1 MPRWGPRRTV
11 TALFPF
17 RRNWAVA
24 ESRAE
29 TARDDRTSWQERMG
43 LTVEEAL
50 ELPGLAGTTVAA
62 GASGLGRVVRHMVV
76 DDPADPLAAAGPDVL
91 VVLGARLPPADP
103 ANCRALVERL
113 DSMGTAALA
122 FRRTEGPAP
131 GARRGARRGRPP
143 RAPVLALPRARA
155 ASTRSSPRC
164 SAPSSPSRAR
174 RSRSPPA
181 WTTSSWRSRSPAA
194 GWPRSPQRL
203 AVMLDGAAVLG
214 LGPDREV
221 VTSAGPPDDVAE
233 ISDWLWLLDAAADDA
248 LAELTPSR
256 RLSGVRADQTV
267 VTPADVLADADL
279 SPADGILLVPGHHEL
294 PGGVG
299 EYAVAP
305 IMAGDQ
311 RHGWLVAVHRHGAM
325 MLGAGGVL
333 ERAAVIAALSVI
345 RLQAVHSVELRF
357 QGDLVRRLV
366 GGSVG
371 HTERTLAYTRSFG
384 WRLDGPV
391 AVLVTATETVADAQ
405 PPTRPRPSTS
415 STGWPTAGGP
425 RWSRRSP
432 ARPSPG
438 WPPRSSPCCRW
449 TAARPRRSPRWSPAV
464 TSRVNGRL
472 RRVGRLLGT
481 GIGRPAE
488 SLSALAEAHRQAQ
501 RALGVGQEIHGG
513 TAVTHFDQ
521 LGVFRLLSLIPDS
534 TELRSYVDEVLGPLA
549 DAGRRRLRRPAR
561 DPAGAAG
568 DQPQRRRVGPPAAL
582 PLQHDALPDRQAGAD
597 ARPVHHGPDAA
608 AEPAARPARG
618 PHAGPRPAA
627 PAAGRGRVHRRR
639 RTTASTSPALNGR
652 GMTPTSPRS
661 SRAWPTCSAAGGR
674 RRPGPVLPRHLPAHD
689 AGGRRRRSTRR
700 PFEDAGLGGALGR
713 RLRRPLPDAPRGPPG
728 ATRAAAAEPWRLA
741 FGADPWLPPEAH
753 VLLGHER
760 AHQLRPA
767 AVAGPR

>member
-1 MPRWGPRRTV
+1 V
-11 TALFPF
+11 TQGDASLVAPTHRNGSIPF

-24 ESRAE
+24 ESRAD
-29 TARDDRTSWQERMG
+29 APRDDRSSWQERMG
-43 LTVEEAL
+43 LTIEEAL
-50 ELPGLAGTTVAA
+50 QLAGLAGTQVAA
-62 GASGLGRVVRHMVV
+62 GSAGLGRVVRHMVV

-91 VVLGARLPPADP
+91 VVLGARLPHADP

-131 GARRGARRGRPP
+131 IPGEVLAEADRRGL
-143 RAPVLALPRARA
+143 PVLALPVGIRLDELVSEVLGAVVSKQSQA
-155 ASTRSSPRC
+155 LALSSRMDDEFMEV
-164 SAPSSPSRAR
+164 ALTGGGLAEV
-174 RSRSPPA
+174 A
-181 WTTSSWRSRSPAA
+181 
-194 GWPRSPQRL
+194 QRL
-203 AVMLDGAAVLG
+203 AVMLEGTAVLG

-221 VTSAGPPDDVAE
+221 VTSAGPRDDVAE

-311 RHGWLVAVHRHGAM
+311 RHGWLVAVHRTGAM

-391 AVLVTATETVADAQ
+391 AVLVTATETVADAAAD
-405 PPTRPRPSTS
+405 PTKALDVLDRLAD
-415 STGWPTAGGP
+415 GWRAALEPEVAG
-425 RWSRRSP
+425 
-432 ARPSPG
+432 
-438 WPPRSSPCCRW
+438 
-449 TAARPRRSPRWSPAV
+449 AAVAGLATEIV
-464 TSRVNGRL
+464 TLLPLDGRV
-472 RRVGRLLGT
+472 LGT
-481 GIGRPAE
+481 GIGRPAD

-534 TELRSYVDEVLGPLA
+534 TELRTYVDEVLGSLA
-549 DAGRRRLRRPAR
+549 DAADPDSADLRETLRVLLETNLNVAESARRLHFHYNTMRYRIGKLERLLGPFTTDPTLRLNLLLALHAAR
-561 DPAGAAG
+561 MRGL
-568 DQPQRRRVGPPAAL
+568 DQPHRPPIEAGLLL
-582 PLQHDALPDRQAGAD
+582 PPDDGLDAL
-597 ARPVHHGPDAA
+597 V
-608 AEPAARPARG
+608 
-618 PHAGPRPAA
+618 
-627 PAAGRGRVHRRR
+627 
-639 RTTASTSPALNGR
+639 
-652 GMTPTSPRS
+652 
-661 SRAWPTCSAAGGR
+661 
-674 RRPGPVLPRHLPAHD
+674 
-689 AGGRRRRSTRR
+689 
-700 PFEDAGLGGALGR
+700 
-713 RLRRPLPDAPRGPPG
+713 
-728 ATRAAAAEPWRLA
+728 
-741 FGADPWLPPEAH
+741 
-753 VLLGHER
+753 
-760 AHQLRPA
+760 
-767 AVAGPR
+767 

>member
-1 MPRWGPRRTV
+1 VTQGETSLAASTPRNGSV
-11 TALFPF
+11 PF

-29 TARDDRTSWQERMG
+29 TTRDDRTSWQERMG
-43 LTVEEAL
+43 LTVQEAL
-50 ELPGLAGTTVAA
+50 ALPGLRGTTVAA

-103 ANCRALVERL
+103 ANYRALVERL
-113 DSMGTAALA
+113 DSLGTSALA

-131 GARRGARRGRPP
+131 VPGEVLAEAERRGL
-143 RAPVLALPRARA
+143 PVLALPPHVRMDEVVSEVLGTVVTKQGEALA
-155 ASTRSSPRC
+155 LT
-164 SAPSSPSRAR
+164 SRMDDEFIGVALTGGGL
-174 RSRSPPA
+174 PEVA
-181 WTTSSWRSRSPAA
+181 
-194 GWPRSPQRL
+194 QRL
-203 AVMLDGAAVLG
+203 AVMLEGTAVLG

-221 VTSAGPPDDVAE
+221 VTSAGPADDVAE

-311 RHGWLVAVHRHGAM
+311 RHGWLVAVHRHGEM

-371 HTERTLAYTRSFG
+371 HNERTLAYTRSFG

-405 PPTRPRPSTS
+405 ADPTKALDVLDRLAD
-415 STGWPTAGGP
+415 GWRAALEPEVAGAAVAGLATEIVTLLPLDGRSLEELSGLVTAV
-425 RWSRRSP
+425 
-432 ARPSPG
+432 A
-438 WPPRSSPCCRW
+438 
-449 TAARPRRSPRWSPAV
+449 
-464 TSRVNGRL
+464 SRVNGRL
-472 RRVGRLLGT
+472 RRVGRVLST

-488 SLSALAEAHRQAQ
+488 SLSALQEAHRQAQ
-501 RALGVGQEIHGG
+501 RALGVGQEIHG
-513 TAVTHFDQ
+513 ASVTHFDQ

-549 DAGRRRLRRPAR
+549 DAADADSADLRETLRVLLETNLNVAESARRLHFHYNTMRYRIGKLERMLGPFTTDPTLRLNLLLALHAAR
-561 DPAGAAG
+561 MRGL
-568 DQPQRRRVGPPAAL
+568 DQPHRPPVE
-582 PLQHDALPDRQAGAD
+582 AGY
-597 ARPVHHGPDAA
+597 
-608 AEPAARPARG
+608 
-618 PHAGPRPAA
+618 
-627 PAAGRGRVHRRR
+627 
-639 RTTASTSPALNGR
+639 TS
-652 GMTPTSPRS
+652 MQ
-661 SRAWPTCSAAGGR
+661 
-674 RRPGPVLPRHLPAHD
+674 D
-689 AGGRRRRSTRR
+689 
-700 PFEDAGLGGALGR
+700 DGL
-713 RLRRPLPDAPRGPPG
+713 DS
-728 ATRAAAAEPWRLA
+728 
-741 FGADPWLPPEAH
+741 
-753 VLLGHER
+753 LL
-760 AHQLRPA
+760 
-767 AVAGPR
+767 

>member
-1 MPRWGPRRTV
+1 MTQGDASLAAPTQRNGSV
-11 TALFPF
+11 PF

-24 ESRAE
+24 ESPAE
-29 TARDDRTSWQERMG
+29 TPRDDRTSWQERMG

-50 ELPGLAGTTVAA
+50 QLPGLAGTSVAA
-62 GASGLGRVVRHMVV
+62 GAAGLGRVVRHMVV
-76 DDPADPLAAAGPDVL
+76 DDPSDPLAAAGPDVL

-122 FRRTEGPAP
+122 FRRSEGPAP
-131 GARRGARRGRPP
+131 VPGEVLAEADRRGL
-143 RAPVLALPRARA
+143 PVLALPAGVRLDEVVSAVLGA
-155 ASTRSSPRC
+155 VVTKQSQALALSSRMDDEFMEV
-164 SAPSSPSRAR
+164 ALTGGGLAQV
-174 RSRSPPA
+174 A
-181 WTTSSWRSRSPAA
+181 
-194 GWPRSPQRL
+194 QRL
-203 AVMLDGAAVLG
+203 AVMLEGTAVLG

-221 VTSAGPPDDVAE
+221 ETSAGPAGDVAE

-305 IMAGDQ
+305 IMAGEQ
-311 RHGWLVAVHRHGAM
+311 RHGWLVAVHRSGVM

-405 PPTRPRPSTS
+405 ADPTKALDVLDRLAD
-415 STGWPTAGGP
+415 GWRAALEPEVAG
-425 RWSRRSP
+425 
-432 ARPSPG
+432 
-438 WPPRSSPCCRW
+438 
-449 TAARPRRSPRWSPAV
+449 AAVAGLATEIVTLLPLDGRTPEELSALVSAV

-488 SLSALAEAHRQAQ
+488 SLSALQEAHRQAQ
-501 RALGVGQEIHGG
+501 RALGVGQEIHG
-513 TAVTHFDQ
+513 AASVTHFDQ

-534 TELRSYVDEVLGPLA
+534 TELRTYVDEVLGPLA
-549 DAGRRRLRRPAR
+549 DAADPDSADLRETLRVLLETNLNVAESARRLHFHYNTMRYRIGKLERLLGPFTSDPTLRLNLLLALHAAR
-561 DPAGAAG
+561 MRGL
-568 DQPQRRRVGPPAAL
+568 DQPHRPPVEAGLAL
-582 PLQHDALPDRQAGAD
+582 PPDD
-597 ARPVHHGPDAA
+597 
-608 AEPAARPARG
+608 
-618 PHAGPRPAA
+618 
-627 PAAGRGRVHRRR
+627 
-639 RTTASTSPALNGR
+639 
-652 GMTPTSPRS
+652 
-661 SRAWPTCSAAGGR
+661 
-674 RRPGPVLPRHLPAHD
+674 
-689 AGGRRRRSTRR
+689 
-700 PFEDAGLGGALGR
+700 GL
-713 RLRRPLPDAPRGPPG
+713 DS
-728 ATRAAAAEPWRLA
+728 
-741 FGADPWLPPEAH
+741 
-753 VLLGHER
+753 LL
-760 AHQLRPA
+760 
-767 AVAGPR
+767 

>member
-1 MPRWGPRRTV
+1 V
-11 TALFPF
+11 TQGDAALSASTQRNGSVPF

-29 TARDDRTSWQERMG
+29 VPRADRSSWQERMG
-43 LTVEEAL
+43 LTIEEAL
-50 ELPGLAGTTVAA
+50 RLPGLSGTSVAA
-62 GASGLGRVVRHMVV
+62 GASGLSRVVRHMVV
-76 DDPADPLAAAGPDVL
+76 DSPTDPLAAAGADVL

-131 GARRGARRGRPP
+131 VPGEVLAEADRRGL
-143 RAPVLALPRARA
+143 PVLALPAGVRLDEILSEVLGAVVTKQGEA
-155 ASTRSSPRC
+155 LALSSRMDDEFIGV
-164 SAPSSPSRAR
+164 ALTGGGLAEV
-174 RSRSPPA
+174 A
-181 WTTSSWRSRSPAA
+181 
-194 GWPRSPQRL
+194 QRL
-203 AVMLDGAAVLG
+203 AVMLEGVAVLG

-221 VTSAGPPDDVAE
+221 VTSAGPQDEVDE

-311 RHGWLVAVHRHGAM
+311 RHGWLVAVHRTGPM

-391 AVLVTATETVADAQ
+391 AVLVTATETVADAAAD
-405 PPTRPRPSTS
+405 PTRALDVLDRLAD
-415 STGWPTAGGP
+415 GWRAALESEVAG
-425 RWSRRSP
+425 
-432 ARPSPG
+432 
-438 WPPRSSPCCRW
+438 
-449 TAARPRRSPRWSPAV
+449 AAVAGLATEIVTLLPLDGRTPEEMSALVSAV

-472 RRVGRLLGT
+472 RRVGRVLGT
-481 GIGRPAE
+481 GIGRPAG

-501 RALGVGQEIHGG
+501 RALGVGQEIHGNN
-513 TAVTHFDQ
+513 AVTHFDQ

-534 TELRSYVDEVLGPLA
+534 TELRTYVDEVLGSLA
-549 DAGRRRLRRPAR
+549 DAADPDSADLRETLRVLLETNLNVAESARRLHFHYNTMRYRIGKLERMLGPFTSDPTLRLNLLLALHAAR
-561 DPAGAAG
+561 MRGL
-568 DQPQRRRVGPPAAL
+568 DQPHRPPIEAGMVVPPDDGL
-582 PLQHDALPDRQAGAD
+582 DAL
-597 ARPVHHGPDAA
+597 
-608 AEPAARPARG
+608 
-618 PHAGPRPAA
+618 
-627 PAAGRGRVHRRR
+627 
-639 RTTASTSPALNGR
+639 L
-652 GMTPTSPRS
+652 
-661 SRAWPTCSAAGGR
+661 
-674 RRPGPVLPRHLPAHD
+674 
-689 AGGRRRRSTRR
+689 
-700 PFEDAGLGGALGR
+700 
-713 RLRRPLPDAPRGPPG
+713 
-728 ATRAAAAEPWRLA
+728 
-741 FGADPWLPPEAH
+741 
-753 VLLGHER
+753 
-760 AHQLRPA
+760 
-767 AVAGPR
+767 